1 MPVIVDYDQS
11 DVLRLPNGEPIA
23 GSLGPDVCTED
34 EALVESL
41 EMNGIEMI
49 RLKESWIFVRL
60 TVLCFIDT
68 CCICF
73 LCGSLGAFFWNHLAK
88 LKWLK

>member
-41 EMNGIEMI
+41 EINGIEMI
-49 RLKESWIFVRL
+49 PLKESWIFGPAYC
-60 TVLCFIDT
+60 TVLSWY
-68 CCICF
+68 
-73 LCGSLGAFFWNHLAK
+73 LLYLFFVP
-88 LKWLK
+88 

>member
-49 RLKESWIFVRL
+49 PFKESWIFLSGLLCCALLILVVFV
-60 TVLCFIDT
+60 VLCR
-68 CCICF
+68 
-73 LCGSLGAFFWNHLAK
+73 SLGAL
-88 LKWLK
+88 LKPLG